1 MNEKLIQE
9 ILKLASTKSTWKEVD
24 KFEAAKDWNEGKD
37 IKLVWNK
44 KPEGVIQNKE
54 EVGKFFSVP
63 SDSFTFNDVIK
74 NGYPHS
80 GLKFFVER

>member
-9 ILKLASTKSTWKEVD
+9 ILKLASTWEEVD
-24 KFEAAKDWNEGKD
+24 KFEAAKDWNKGKD
-37 IKLVWNK
+37 VKLVWDK
-44 KPEGVIQNKE
+44 KPEGVLQNKE
-54 EVGKFFSVP
+54 KVGKFFNVHP
-63 SDSFTFNDVIK
+63 DSFTFKDVIK